1 MTYLETGVYRLSTL
15 SPVHIRAGEP
25 RLYGQG
31 FIRLNDTDDFL
42 YVVDPLKLQSEIF
55 ALGLD
60 AVNTYTEVFS
70 DLQPKMNIAQVLKR
84 IGYDYRSNIEKISNG
99 IVRLPSGNRFMRS
112 GLEQHFIPG
121 SSIKGAIKTAV
132 LYDNVKQR
140 IAEGRLD
147 LDDFVESQITKYLAI
162 RHLNRRRQRS
172 MRENF
177 KRQFAKSLL
186 ENAFQSLHPKERSPN
201 RRRREE
207 RDGQFK
213 DIFRAIKVKD
223 AMIEETSIDLNR
235 FAEVITHPNS
245 QGATLKSLA
254 GNEIQ
259 LPIHKIITNL
269 KRGDWIEIDTFE
281 EKDGDQTVSPYV
293 KVDEPTFSRVKFEDI
308 LFTTLSGKQIVEKNV
323 GKNTRFECFSG
334 RIPIE
339 ISIDREILE
348 SFTRADA
355 KLPFSDIDSLMNLCQ
370 NFAQAQWDDE
380 QKFLTNHTS
389 SGSINL
395 DKIDVFYTDSKNKNG
410 ATLRIG
416 WGTGMLG
423 TTVTLL
429 LDELTRVKLRN
440 EVISVDRRDRPQPA
454 PKSRRFVL
462 ENGQPVSPLGWIELK
477 RE

>member
-15 SPVHIRAGEP
+15 APVHIRAGEP

-55 ALGLD
+55 VLGLD

-132 LYDNVKQR
+132 LYDNVKTR
-140 IAEGRLD
+140 IAEGSLD
-147 LDDFVESQITKYLAI
+147 LDAFVEKQIKQYQ
-162 RHLNRRRQRS
+162 RKHGNRNKKKF
-172 MRENF
+172 RE
-177 KRQFAKSLL
+177 RFAEDLL
-186 ENAFQSLHPKERSPN
+186 KDAFQSVHPKERSPN
-201 RRRREE
+201 RRRQPET
-207 RDGQFK
+207 DGQFK

-235 FAEVITHPNS
+235 FAEVITHPSS
-245 QGATLKSLA
+245 QRATLKSLA

-259 LPIHKIITNL
+259 LPIDKIITNL

-281 EKDGDQTVSPYV
+281 EKDGDQTVSTYV

-389 SGSINL
+389 SGNINL
-395 DKIDVFYTDSKNKNG
+395 DKIDAFYTDSKNKNG

-462 ENGQPVSPLGWIELK
+462 ENGQPTFPLGWIELK
-477 RE
+477 KE

>member
-15 SPVHIRAGEP
+15 SPIHIRAGDP
-25 RLYGQG
+25 KLYGQG
-31 FIRLNDTDDFL
+31 FIRLNNTDDFL

-55 ALGLD
+55 ALGLE
-60 AVNTYTEVFS
+60 AVDTYTDVFS
-70 DLQPKMNIAQVLKR
+70 DPQSKMNIVQVLKR
-84 IGYDYRSNIEKISNG
+84 IGYDYKSNIEKISKG

-132 LYDNVKQR
+132 LYDNVKTR
-140 IAEGRLD
+140 IAAGSLG
-147 LDDFVESQITKYLAI
+147 LNAFVEKQIKQYQRERGNRNKRKFRERFAKRLLREAFESS
-162 RHLNRRRQRS
+162 HPKEHSLNRRRQ
-172 MRENF
+172 E
-177 KRQFAKSLL
+177 
-186 ENAFQSLHPKERSPN
+186 EPKGPST
-201 RRRREE
+201 
-207 RDGQFK
+207 

-235 FAEVITHPNS
+235 FAVVITHPNS
-245 QGATLKSLA
+245 QGATFKSLA

-259 LPIHKIITNL
+259 LPIDKIITNL

-281 EKDGDQTVSPYV
+281 ERNGDQTVATYV

-308 LFTTLSGKQIVEKNV
+308 FFTTLSGKQIVEKDV
-323 GKNTRFECFSG
+323 GKNTRFQCFSG
-334 RIPIE
+334 RIPME
-339 ISIDREILE
+339 ISIDHEILE
-348 SFTRADA
+348 SFTRAGA
-355 KLPFSDIDSLMNLCQ
+355 ELPFSDLDSLMNLCQ
-370 NFAQAQWDDE
+370 NFAEAQWDVE
-380 QKFLTNHTS
+380 RQFLATHTS

-395 DKIDVFYTDSKNKNG
+395 DKIDAFYTDSRNKNS
-410 ATLRIG
+410 ATLRVG

-423 TTVTLL
+423 TTVSLL

-440 EVISVDRRDRPQPA
+440 EVLSVDKRDRPQPA

-477 RE
+477 KE

>member
-42 YVVDPLKLQSEIF
+42 YVIDPLKLHSEIF

-70 DLQPKMNIAQVLKR
+70 DLQPKMHIAQVLKR

-132 LYDNVKQR
+132 LYDNVKTR

-147 LDDFVESQITKYLAI
+147 LDNFVEKQITQY
-162 RHLNRRRQRS
+162 QRKRGNHDKKKF
-172 MRENF
+172 RE
-177 KRQFAKSLL
+177 RFAEDLL
-186 ENAFQSLHPKERSPN
+186 KDAFQSVHPKERSPN

-223 AMIEETSIDLNR
+223 AMIEETPIDLNR
-235 FAEVITHPNS
+235 FAEVITHPSS
-245 QGATLKSLA
+245 QGATLKTLA
-254 GNEIQ
+254 GNGIQ
-259 LPIHKIITNL
+259 LPIDKIITNL
-269 KRGDWIEIDTFE
+269 KRGDWIEIDTFA
-281 EKDGDQTVSPYV
+281 EKDGDQTVATYV

-308 LFTTLSGKQIVEKNV
+308 LFTTLSGKQIVEKGV

-348 SFTRADA
+348 SFTRAGA
-355 KLPFSDIDSLMNLCQ
+355 ELPFSDIDSLMNLCQ

-389 SGSINL
+389 SGNINL
-395 DKIDVFYTDSKNKNG
+395 DKIDAFYTDSGNRSS
-410 ATLRIG
+410 AVLRVG

-440 EVISVDRRDRPQPA
+440 KVISVDRRDRPQPA

-462 ENGQPVSPLGWIELK
+462 EKGQPVSPLGWIELK

>member
-25 RLYGQG
+25 KLYGQG
-31 FIRLNDTDDFL
+31 FIRLNNTDDFL

-70 DLQPKMNIAQVLKR
+70 DLQPKMHIVQVLKR

-132 LYDNVKQR
+132 LYDNVKKR
-140 IAEGRLD
+140 MAEGSLD
-147 LDDFVESQITKYLAI
+147 LDAFVEKQIKQY
-162 RHLNRRRQRS
+162 QRKHGERDKRKF
-172 MRENF
+172 RE
-177 KRQFAKSLL
+177 RFAEDLL
-186 ENAFQSLHPKERSPN
+186 KDAFQSVHPKERSPN

-207 RDGQFK
+207 ADGQFK

-235 FAEVITHPNS
+235 FAEVITHPSS
-245 QGATLKSLA
+245 QGATLKTLT

-281 EKDGDQTVSPYV
+281 EKDGDQTVSTYV

-339 ISIDREILE
+339 ISIDRRDSEKFHKGKCEITVFRSRLADE
-348 SFTRADA
+348 SLPKFRGSTMGCRAA
-355 KLPFSDIDSLMNLCQ
+355 VS
-370 NFAQAQWDDE
+370 
-380 QKFLTNHTS
+380 
-389 SGSINL
+389 
-395 DKIDVFYTDSKNKNG
+395 
-410 ATLRIG
+410 
-416 WGTGMLG
+416 
-423 TTVTLL
+423 
-429 LDELTRVKLRN
+429 
-440 EVISVDRRDRPQPA
+440 RDPHFQRKHQ
-454 PKSRRFVL
+454 S
-462 ENGQPVSPLGWIELK
+462 
-477 RE
+477 